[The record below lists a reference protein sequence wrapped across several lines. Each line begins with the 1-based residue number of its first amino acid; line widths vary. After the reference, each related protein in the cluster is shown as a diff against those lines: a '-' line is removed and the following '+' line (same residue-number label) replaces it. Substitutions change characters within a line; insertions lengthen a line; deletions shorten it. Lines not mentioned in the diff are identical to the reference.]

1 MVPSQNLDLHALK
14 MGPVRIPISQCLVYV
29 RKWMGTGIFSLTV
42 IVLCR
47 GGEGVELVRVP
58 KPQRY
63 CPVSMHISHPVMD
76 KQPSHPSDSTHPHS
90 FYVWSHLPPVA
101 KVPQIPKF
109 PWAVV
114 SLLPRLNLVQLYLQK
129 L

>member
-14 MGPVRIPISQCLVYV
+14 MGPVRIPTSQCLVYV

-76 KQPSHPSDSTHPHS
+76 KQPSHSTHPHS

-114 SLLPRLNLVQLYLQK
+114 SPLPRLNLVQLYLQK